1 MTGMYNS
8 EFFDVNSDGFLDIIV
23 GGHDWSYGADYDNT
37 PLIIYG
43 NGVDFKNNSIYR
55 LPESSISQQGVIAD
69 FEFYD
74 ISGNGKFEII
84 ISRTGD
90 NTIDNTNFYR
100 DWSIQILERT
110 NGNYIDATDK
120 FIDVSSGEG
129 NWIDW
134 IKISNEGNKIIMQN
148 GKYPQQD
155 QFKKWELSNS
165 RFIKV
170 N

>member
-1 MTGMYNS
+1 
-8 EFFDVNSDGFLDIIV
+8 
-23 GGHDWSYGADYDNT
+23 
-37 PLIIYG
+37 
-43 NGVDFKNNSIYR
+43 